1 MLTKKLHE
9 SFMAGVQKG
18 LDRLKSEMNILKN
31 IENNFAVKLQTGE
44 VLQEKMFPD
53 WEKTNEEKSR
63 FNSLKKILMLREGG
77 RDRK

>member
-44 VLQEKMFPD
+44 VLQ
-53 WEKTNEEKSR
+53 
-63 FNSLKKILMLREGG
+63 
-77 RDRK
+77 